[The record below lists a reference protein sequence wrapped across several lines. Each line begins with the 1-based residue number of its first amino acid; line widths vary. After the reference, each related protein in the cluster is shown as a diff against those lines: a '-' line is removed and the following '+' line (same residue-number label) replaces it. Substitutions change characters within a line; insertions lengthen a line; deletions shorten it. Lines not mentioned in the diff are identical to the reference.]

1 MKHKSKQAKP
11 APSQGETVVPDK
23 KSSDLQEELNKDWA
37 DKLPCENDPNWED

>member
-11 APSQGETVVPDK
+11 APSQEETVAPDK
-23 KSSDLQEELNKDWA
+23 KSSDLQEELNKEWA